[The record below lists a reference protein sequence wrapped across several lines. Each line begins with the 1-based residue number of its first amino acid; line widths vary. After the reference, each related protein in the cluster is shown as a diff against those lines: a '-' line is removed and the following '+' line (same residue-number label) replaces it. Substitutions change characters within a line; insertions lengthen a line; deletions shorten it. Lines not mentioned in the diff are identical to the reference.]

1 MDNAAF
7 QQLCMM
13 MGIGTVSLDGAESEA
28 MPGEAAQL
36 AFLRALGVIPHTGV
50 AAGAELEEL
59 LCRQYEQMVRPVVVL
74 GEYDGPAVVTLR
86 LADEELAS
94 PVIWQLTEEGGDVHE
109 GTADPLELERLDTA
123 LARGKGFTTLRLPI
137 GLRLP
142 MGYHRFRIACGDD
155 PEEPRRAES
164 LLIVAPAR
172 CYTPPDL
179 PKKGR
184 IWGLSCQL
192 ENVRSRRN
200 WGCGD
205 LTDLES
211 LLGWAAEIG
220 AGTLAVSCL
229 LPTAEKDDAALMHFL
244 PSSRNF
250 TDPLFLDPEAV
261 ADYHESAEARAQV
274 GHPGFQVRL
283 AQLRD
288 AKEVDREEIMAL
300 KNEVTETLWRHFQ
313 LNHLNPESERGRS
326 FRQFQETGGAL
337 LQSFALYQA
346 LRGHWRESGG
356 KGGDVAG
363 WPYQDRGSPAV
374 AAFAES
380 NRDRIEFHQYLQW
393 QLELQLAAA
402 GQRSLELGLKVGLTM
417 SLPIGVDPH
426 GSAVWHQPS
435 LFALPLTIHD
445 CPGDA
450 GCIPH
455 GPPEFASMAS
465 VSGCEAFLAALRAN
479 MHYAGALRFSSIHLL
494 DRQLWRPGGHSDGPA
509 WNIVRNS
516 DDLLAVIALESW
528 RNRCLVIGEHRE
540 PLSEQFAGT
549 LDTRGILVSRPGFF
563 VTDWSGDWLEPARYP
578 AQSVVTA
585 SRYDLCSLEGYWRGS
600 DIALLSSRC
609 PDFSDRYRER
619 AIVARAAE
627 RARLLVALSHENL
640 LPHGVDLDPAGVPD
654 LSPALIRAVYAFL
667 CRTPARILLVQL
679 ADLVSMAEQDR
690 ELPAPHSPAAMAR
703 LTADLEFLRD
713 DEGLR
718 LQFREYCLER
728 AVGVVR
734 PSALLGDRRRR
745 QTQELPHAFYRLQF
759 SRDFTFLQ
767 AASLLPYLRD
777 LGISHCYASPY
788 LKARPGSS
796 HGYDIIDHQTLNP
809 EIGSREEYEAF
820 VAALDDNGLAQI
832 LDMVPNHMGVGPDN
846 RWWLDVLE
854 NGQASPYAT
863 FFDINWQLQDEEL
876 KNRVLLPVLGD
887 YFGTVLEE
895 GKLRLVFRVDR
906 GCFEIACY
914 EQCYPVAP
922 NSYPRILGHDLP
934 RLELRLGSQHE
945 GFLELQNLIAS
956 FAGLPGSEESD
967 PERLEMR
974 NRNKEV
980 LKRLLARLCREVPEI
995 AGFLEENVLL
1005 FNGEPGKP
1013 ESFNLLEQLLAN
1025 QAYRL
1030 AFWRV
1035 ASDEINYRR
1044 FFDINDLAGLRMERR
1059 EVFEQTHRLVLDLI
1073 ATGKVDGL
1081 RLDHPDGLYNPEQY
1095 FRNLQAA
1102 VGGVAPEQMPPP
1114 AAAGGLPGNGHVD
1127 LPLYVVVEK
1136 ILSDREQLPG
1146 SWMVHGTT
1154 GYDFSSLVNGL
1165 FVDRTAEE
1173 AMTAGYQDFVG
1184 YAIDFVQLAHDCRR
1198 LIIKSAMAGEIN
1210 VLSNHLHRL
1219 AKHSRYTQ
1227 DYTLNGL
1234 RGALTEIVASFPV
1247 YRTYCTADGLT
1258 AVDRRH
1264 VEQAVDLA
1272 KANCQA
1278 EDTSIY
1284 DFIRSVFLLERRRS
1298 GEQQDAELVDFV
1310 MKFQQYTGPVMAKGL
1325 EDTAFYI
1332 YNRLVSLNEVGD
1344 DPRRFGRSV
1353 EDFHIANR
1361 ARCEQRPLSM
1371 LNTGTHDSKRSEDV
1385 RARIDVLSEMAPAW
1399 LQAVERWHGMNS
1411 CWKTAVGQEL
1421 APSKNDEYALY
1432 QNLLGVWP
1440 LEPLTAE
1447 GLAAFCDRFTG
1458 YMMKVAREAKVHT
1471 SWLNQNHAYESAMS
1485 HFIDRL
1491 FGGDNQAF
1499 LDDFL
1504 SFHRQTS
1511 RFGMLNSLSQLL
1523 LRLTAPGIPDTFQGN
1538 ETWQFSLV
1546 DPDNRRPVDFAA
1558 RREML
1563 ASLQGW
1569 LADASNPMESK
1580 LQELLNNR
1588 SDGRIKMYILW
1599 KTMAFR
1605 RENPRIFSDGS
1616 YLPLQA
1622 EGEAGLH
1629 ICAFAR
1635 ISGRR
1640 AVIAAVPRLV
1650 TRLLHGDP
1658 ECLPLGAGVWGATTL
1673 ALPSEFRGWRTV
1685 NVLTGEDFTNAVD
1698 THGNLL
1704 AADLF
1709 RRFPVA
1715 LVAMEHEVN

>member
-13 MGIGTVSLDGAESEA
+13 MGIGTVSLDGAGSGA
-28 MPGEAAQL
+28 MPGEGAQL
-36 AFLRALGVIPHTGV
+36 AFLHALGVIPRAGA
-50 AAGAELEEL
+50 AAGAEIEEL

-74 GEYDGPAVVTLR
+74 GENDGPAVVTLR
-86 LADEELAS
+86 LADEQLTS
-94 PVIWQLTEEGGDVHE
+94 PVSWQLTEEGGDVHE
-109 GTADPLELERLDTA
+109 GTADPRELARLDTA
-123 LARGKGFTTLRLPI
+123 LAHGKRFTTLRLPT

-142 MGYHRFRIACGDD
+142 IGYHRFRIACGDV
-155 PEEPRRAES
+155 PEKPRPAEC

-205 LTDLES
+205 LTDLQT
-211 LLGWAAEIG
+211 LLGWAAENG

-229 LPTAEKDDAALMHFL
+229 LPPAEQDDAALMHFL

-250 TDPLFLDPEAV
+250 TNPLFLDLEAV
-261 ADYHESAEARAQV
+261 ADYHESAEARALV

-288 AKEVDREEIMAL
+288 AKEVDREEVMAL
-300 KNEVTETLWRHFQ
+300 KNEVAETLWHHFR
-313 LNHLNPESERGRS
+313 LNHLNPESERGRG
-326 FRQFQETGGAL
+326 FRQFQEAGGAL
-337 LQSFALYQA
+337 LGSFALYQA
-346 LRGHWRESGG
+346 LRGHRRASGG
-356 KGGDVAG
+356 RASDVAG
-363 WPYQDRGSPAV
+363 WPYQDRDSPAV

-380 NRDRIEFHQYLQW
+380 NRDLIEFHQYLQW

-402 GQRSLELGLKVGLTM
+402 GQRSLELGLKVGLTL
-417 SLPIGVDPH
+417 SLPTGVDRD
-426 GSAVWHQPS
+426 GFAVWHQPS
-435 LFALPLTIHD
+435 LFAPPLMIHD
-445 CPGDA
+445 SSGDA
-450 GCIPH
+450 GCSLH
-455 GPPEFASMAS
+455 GPPEFSCMAS
-465 VSGCEAFLAALRAN
+465 ASACELFLAVLRAN
-479 MHYAGALRFSSIHLL
+479 MRYAGALRFSSIHLL
-494 DRQLWRPGGHSDGPA
+494 ERQLWRLGDHCDGPA
-509 WNIVRNS
+509 WTILRNS
-516 DDLLAVIALESW
+516 DDLLAIIALESR

-540 PLSEQFAGT
+540 PLSEEFAGA
-549 LDTRGILVSRPGFF
+549 LDRRGILVSRPGFF
-563 VTDWSGDWLEPARYP
+563 ATDRSGDWLEPSRYQ

-585 SRYDLCSLEGYWRGS
+585 SRYELCSLEGYWRGS

-640 LPHGVDLDPAGVPD
+640 LPPGVDLDPAGVPD

-690 ELPAPHSPAAMAR
+690 ALPAARLSGVMAR
-703 LTADLEFLRD
+703 LTADLEVLRD

-718 LQFREYCLER
+718 LLFREYCLER

-745 QTQELPHAFYRLQF
+745 QTQDPPHAFYRLQF

-767 AASLLPYLRD
+767 AATLLPYLRD

-809 EIGSREEYEAF
+809 EIGSREDYEAF

-895 GKLRLVFRVDR
+895 GKLRLVFQVDR

-914 EQCYPVAP
+914 EQRYPVAP
-922 NSYPRILGHDLP
+922 KSYPRILGHDLP

-945 GFLELQNLIAS
+945 GFLELQNLIVS

-995 AGFLEENVLL
+995 AGFLEEKVLL
-1005 FNGEPGKP
+1005 FNGERGKP

-1081 RLDHPDGLYNPEQY
+1081 RIDHPDGLYNPEQY

-1102 VGGVAPEQMPPP
+1102 VGGMAPEQMPPP
-1114 AAAGGLPGNGHVD
+1114 ASPDGLAGRGQAD

-1136 ILSDREQLPG
+1136 ILSDLEQLPG

-1173 AMTAGYQDFVG
+1173 AMTAGYQGFVG
-1184 YAIDFVQLAHDCRR
+1184 YAIDFVKLAHDCRR

-1219 AKHSRYTQ
+1219 AKRSRYTQ

-1272 KANCQA
+1272 RTSCQA

-1284 DFIRSVFLLERRRS
+1284 DFIRSVFLLEARRS

-1344 DPRRFGRSV
+1344 DPCRFGRSV
-1353 EDFHIANR
+1353 EDFHFANR

-1371 LNTGTHDSKRSEDV
+1371 LNSGTHDSKRSEDV
-1385 RARIDVLSEMAPAW
+1385 RARIDVLSEMAPEW
-1399 LQAVERWHGMNS
+1399 LQAVGRWHGMNS
-1411 CWKTAVGQEL
+1411 CWKTAVGDYL

-1440 LEPLTAE
+1440 LEPMTEE
-1447 GLAAFCDRFTG
+1447 GHAAIRSRFSG
-1458 YMMKVAREAKVHT
+1458 YMLKVAREAKVHT
-1471 SWLNQNHAYESAMS
+1471 SWLNPDLAYESAMT

-1491 FGGDNQAF
+1491 LGNENQAF

-1504 SFHRQTS
+1504 SFHRHTS

-1523 LRLTAPGIPDTFQGN
+1523 LKLTAPGIPDTYQGN
-1538 ETWQFSLV
+1538 EIWQFCLV

-1563 ASLQGW
+1563 DSLQSW
-1569 LADASNPMESK
+1569 LADASTSTESK
-1580 LQELLNNR
+1580 LKELLHNR
-1588 SDGRIKMYILW
+1588 SDGRVKLYILW
-1599 KTMAFR
+1599 KILSFR
-1605 RENPRIFSDGS
+1605 RENHHIFSQGS
-1616 YLPLQA
+1616 YHPLQA
-1622 EGEAGLH
+1622 EGKAGRY
-1629 ICAFAR
+1629 ICAYAR
-1635 ISGRR
+1635 ISGRQ

-1650 TRLLHGDP
+1650 AGLLHGDP
-1658 ECLPLGAGVWGATTL
+1658 ERLPLGFEVWGETAL
-1673 ALPSEFRGWRTV
+1673 ALPPGLRGCRMTSILSGEEV
-1685 NVLTGEDFTNAVD
+1685 TGGADESGKLA
-1698 THGNLL
+1698 

-1715 LVAMEHEVN
+1715 LLALERIVA